1 MDHIRSD
8 TLYLCHCQR
17 CICCCFFCWW
27 SFFLVKNGVSV
38 IHIRKIYRY
47 LRYLLNLYY
56 FLMSYCVPDK
66 MPFYENTIISPFKE
80 RINGAID
87 SICAQ
92 NKGINYLLIGANFNF
107 QHYAYGK
114 IWMWSFMCPC
124 YKLGAWILWPKKAIL
139 DPFSFG

>member
-1 MDHIRSD
+1 MPLP
-8 TLYLCHCQR
+8 TVYLLFFLLVKFFFGEER
-17 CICCCFFCWW
+17 CICN
-27 SFFLVKNGVSV
+27 SYKKNISVSKV
-38 IHIRKIYRY
+38 FAKFILFPYR
-47 LRYLLNLYY
+47 
-56 FLMSYCVPDK
+56 SYCVPDK